1 MILKLS
7 YEKMKEERKRERER
21 ERENDLEIETI
32 IVVGTST
39 CCSFIRLKIIG
50 LIYF

>member
-7 YEKMKEERKRERER
+7 YEKMKEKRKRET
-21 ERENDLEIETI
+21 ERENDLKIETI